1 MWMEAVG
8 LLLDAVM
15 SGRWGMVDSWPGQA
29 QNAFQIEKWYFTHL
43 ARGNGGR

>member
-15 SGRWGMVDSWPGQA
+15 SGRWGRVDRWPGQA